1 MAADRGEVQ
10 VFVKRGTEQAR
21 ELIRLAVGK
30 VFTRYFDGENLNAVV
45 QWFDLGGTLK
55 LEETAPLAKMLAE
68 LGQIQGLLEKTRRLG
83 LGVSEPDAVRASAA
97 EFILEGLYSHRRISR
112 NEESGFAAEL
122 RRRENPDDSR
132 SSRDDARSKAAK
144 RNYQ

>member
-1 MAADRGEVQ
+1 MKRYEFVAVACVLAGASGCSKPKAAAESPSRPTVAVARVERGDI
-10 VFVKRGTEQAR
+10 TE
-21 ELIRLAVGK
+21 
-30 VFTRYFDGENLNAVV
+30 
-45 QWFDLGGTLK
+45 TLK

-112 NEESGFAAEL
+112 NEETGFAAEL